1 MGSGG
6 DEIPRTV
13 ILPANQRCALRAIRS
28 LTKIAART
36 TTNHHHRL
44 TADDPCQPRHDQ
56 KR

>member
-6 DEIPRTV
+6 DEMPRTV
-13 ILPANQRCALRAIRS
+13 TLPANQRRALRAIRS